1 MQPREKGF
9 TLIELLIAITLGL
22 ILVAVA
28 VQLVISGQ
36 INYKIQQ
43 AASSVQDTGVFSLNA
58 VTKNIR
64 LANHGNAG
72 AMNDETLYGGIV
84 LDENNLQGLNITA
97 ADYVSEENSQDAG
110 FNAGFGSDQ
119 LVIMYQAP
127 VDMVTCTGENIDGP
141 VTSIDEEGFNS
152 ERGEYVIEKY
162 YLKGRGAGK
171 SGADLYCKSVTF
183 FHRELVS
190 TPEGGTPDLI
200 SVTVNNEQMIAPNVD
215 FMRVMLKVRNSD
227 QSTATMSLDA
237 YKDIVETKPAIIG
250 IDLAWLAKS
259 NEIVQNNK
267 IYNFQVLDKDLEAPQ
282 DKYMRHVYS
291 TTVALRNGGLGDIIE

>member
-1 MQPREKGF
+1 MQPFEKGF

-36 INYKIQQ
+36 VNYKIQQ
-43 AASSVQDTGVFSLNA
+43 AASSVQDAGVFSLNA

-72 AMNDETLYGGIV
+72 AMNDETVYGGIV
-84 LDENNLQGLNITA
+84 LDEKNLQGLDITV
-97 ADYVSEENSQDAG
+97 ADFISDEDSQDTG
-110 FNAGFGSDQ
+110 FNTGVGSDQ

-127 VDMVTCTGENIDGP
+127 VDMVTCTGENVDGS

-162 YLKGRGAGK
+162 YLKGHGVGK
-171 SGADLYCKSVTF
+171 PGSDLYCQSATF
-183 FHRELVS
+183 FHRELAATV
-190 TPEGGTPDLI
+190 PGGTPDSI
-200 SVTVNNEQMIAPNVD
+200 SVTVNNEQMIAPNVE

-227 QSTATMSLDA
+227 KSTATISLDT
-237 YKDIVETKPAIIG
+237 YNDIEDTKPAVIG
-250 IDLAWLAKS
+250 IDLAWLVKS
-259 NEIVQNNK
+259 SEIVQNNK
-267 IYNFQVLDKDLEAPQ
+267 IYDFQVLDKALTAPQ